1 MTDHTVIAPQG
12 PQKIGKYRIRAK
24 LGEGAMGVVYDAH
37 DQDIDRFVAIKTVHK
52 HLIDAA
58 GEEDWLTRFSREAQA
73 AGRVLHPN
81 LVTIFDYLEQDG
93 RPYLVME
100 RLEAKTLEDRMSEPQ
115 SLTLTQVAAIFGQ
128 ILDGLSAIHEAAIV
142 HRDMKP
148 ANIMLTAKG
157 GVKLTDF
164 GIARFTKMDRTSAG
178 MIGTPAYMAPEQFS
192 GDEVCAR
199 SDVYA
204 TGIILY
210 EILTG
215 RQPYRGG
222 GITAVMLASKGESVP
237 PPSTLAPDL
246 PAALD
251 AVVMTAICPDPNGR
265 YASAVE
271 MRTALLAAVSTH
283 GATLTASP
291 EVGAPRSLET
301 MIGRLSLTT
310 MLRVEESL
318 VARIG
323 PIGKLLARRAAETA
337 VTQEDLLQQ
346 ILGEVSDPSEREV
359 LRQTVASLMTADP
372 GRAQGK
378 LNEGDLKSVI
388 AALTPHLGPIAGT
401 LVRRQAAR
409 SPSLSQLLDTMTEA
423 IPDTNDRAAF
433 LEAAQTQIAKGPRH
447 A

>member
-1 MTDHTVIAPQG
+1 MSDRTVIAPHG

-37 DQDIDRFVAIKTVHK
+37 DQDIDRPVAIKTVHK

-93 RPYLVME
+93 LPYLVME
-100 RLEAKTLEDRMSEPQ
+100 RLEAKTLEDRMAQPQ
-115 SLTLTQVAAIFGQ
+115 SLTLTEVAAIFGQ
-128 ILDGLSAIHEAAIV
+128 ILDGLCAIHGASIV

-148 ANIMLTAKG
+148 ANIMLTANG

-192 GDEVCAR
+192 GGDVDAR

-204 TGIILY
+204 TGVILY

-215 RQPYRGG
+215 KQPYRGG
-222 GITAVMLASKGESVP
+222 GITAVMLATKGESVP
-237 PPSTLAPDL
+237 PPSELAPDL

-251 AVVMTAICPDPNGR
+251 AVVMTAICPDPKGR
-265 YASAVE
+265 HPSAAE

-283 GATLTASP
+283 GATLTAPP
-291 EVGAPRSLET
+291 EAGATRSVET

-310 MLRVEESL
+310 MMQLEESL
-318 VARIG
+318 VSRIG

-337 VTQEDLLQQ
+337 LTQEDLLQQ
-346 ILGEVSDPSEREV
+346 ILGEVSDPSEQEA
-359 LRQTVASLMTADP
+359 LRRTVAGLITADP
-372 GRAQGK
+372 GRAQGG
-378 LNEGDLKSVI
+378 LGEDDLKSVI

-409 SPSLSQLLDTMTEA
+409 SASLSHLLDTMTEA
-423 IPDTNDRAAF
+423 IPDANDKAAF
-433 LEAAQTQIAKGPRH
+433 LKTAQAQIAKGPRH